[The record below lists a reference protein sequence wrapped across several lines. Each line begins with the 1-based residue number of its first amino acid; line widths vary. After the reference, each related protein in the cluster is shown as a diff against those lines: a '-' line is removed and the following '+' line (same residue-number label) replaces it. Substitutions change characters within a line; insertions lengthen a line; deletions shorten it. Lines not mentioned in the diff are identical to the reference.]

1 VHPSSCRVSR
11 FIELFAKVL
20 AINISM
26 QDFIGQ
32 PFYIGNNPGNTD
44 LEGVG
49 NNFPQN
55 IGNYLLVTQC
65 RPRRLEP
72 ATS

>member
-1 VHPSSCRVSR
+1 
-11 FIELFAKVL
+11 
-20 AINISM
+20 M

-65 RPRRLEP
+65 RPRRLER
-72 ATS
+72 ATSWQFEKVQSLELKSEQSE